1 MSRSNDYEILFK
13 RIYEPAEA
21 KKDGARVLVDRLW
34 PRGKRRDELQ
44 LTDWYR
50 DASPSPALR
59 RDWHKGQIDWEQF
72 RHSYRD
78 ELAANLEVLTPLMR
92 HARNERLT
100 LLTAAR
106 QPNRSHLPILREALL
121 DQLFLEDREAEGRDP
136 ASPTCFGR

>member
-13 RIYEPAEA
+13 RIYEPAA
-21 KKDGARVLVDRLW
+21 TKDGARVLVDRLW

-59 RDWHKGQIDWEQF
+59 RDWHKGQINWERF
-72 RHSYRD
+72 RQSYRE
-78 ELAANLEVLTPLMR
+78 ELAENLEVLTPLMR
-92 HARNERLT
+92 HVRTQRLT

-106 QPNRSHLPILREALL
+106 QPDKSHLPILREALL
-121 DQLFLEDREAEGRDP
+121 DQLALEDREAEGRDP
-136 ASPTCFGR
+136 ASPTCFGQ